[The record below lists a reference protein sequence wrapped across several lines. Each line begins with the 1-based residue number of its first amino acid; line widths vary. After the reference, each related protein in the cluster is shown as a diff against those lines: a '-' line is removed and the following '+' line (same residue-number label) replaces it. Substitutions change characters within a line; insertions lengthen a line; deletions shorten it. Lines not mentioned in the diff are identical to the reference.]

1 MMWDST
7 PCPCIDYVLTSPS
20 YINISFFFQKKKRK
34 KERMI
39 TPFFC
44 STSQLNSFAISI
56 FAYAVFLLLLK
67 FPICFAT
74 DTILPDGSIKDNG
87 NESLVSVGERFKL
100 GFFTPDEVSDSR
112 RYVVIWCTKPNKQEV
127 VWVANR
133 DNPLSAGKTGILNLS
148 KDGQLKL
155 LDGNSNG
162 KEYWSVGV
170 LEAKPSYSNRK
181 VTLMDSGNLILSEKD
196 EVSGFWRVVWQSFD
210 HPTHTFLPGMKM
222 HKNMTLTSWKSSD
235 DLGTGKFT
243 FRQDEN
249 HYVIEKSGNV
259 YWNSYVYGDL
269 FKSGNH
275 DDLIRTM
282 SYLLSNFSGQ
292 SRTAQY
298 FGLNSTSN
306 TINFRQLLK
315 PSDYNNTR
323 LVMNHD
329 GHIQLFRWNDKTTSW
344 SQLLSEPSDGC
355 NVFKVCGDF
364 SICNVQ
370 NRRPCKCLP
379 GYKPNSE
386 LESSDGCVRKS
397 EVCNGTDYFLN
408 LTMKVGGGVGIN
420 VMNVEDCR
428 KICVDDCSCSAYAYE
443 YSTTRKLNKCWTW
456 SREFINIQENTH
468 DGHEIFVRA
477 APSDIGNFI

>member
-1 MMWDST
+1 
-7 PCPCIDYVLTSPS
+7 
-20 YINISFFFQKKKRK
+20 
-34 KERMI
+34 MI

-196 EVSGFWRVVWQSFD
+196 EVSGFWRVV
-210 HPTHTFLPGMKM
+210 
-222 HKNMTLTSWKSSD
+222 
-235 DLGTGKFT
+235 
-243 FRQDEN
+243 
-249 HYVIEKSGNV
+249 
-259 YWNSYVYGDL
+259 
-269 FKSGNH
+269 
-275 DDLIRTM
+275 
-282 SYLLSNFSGQ
+282 
-292 SRTAQY
+292 
-298 FGLNSTSN
+298 
-306 TINFRQLLK
+306 
-315 PSDYNNTR
+315 
-323 LVMNHD
+323 
-329 GHIQLFRWNDKTTSW
+329 
-344 SQLLSEPSDGC
+344 
-355 NVFKVCGDF
+355 
-364 SICNVQ
+364 
-370 NRRPCKCLP
+370 
-379 GYKPNSE
+379 
-386 LESSDGCVRKS
+386 
-397 EVCNGTDYFLN
+397 
-408 LTMKVGGGVGIN
+408 
-420 VMNVEDCR
+420 
-428 KICVDDCSCSAYAYE
+428 
-443 YSTTRKLNKCWTW
+443 
-456 SREFINIQENTH
+456 
-468 DGHEIFVRA
+468 
-477 APSDIGNFI
+477 